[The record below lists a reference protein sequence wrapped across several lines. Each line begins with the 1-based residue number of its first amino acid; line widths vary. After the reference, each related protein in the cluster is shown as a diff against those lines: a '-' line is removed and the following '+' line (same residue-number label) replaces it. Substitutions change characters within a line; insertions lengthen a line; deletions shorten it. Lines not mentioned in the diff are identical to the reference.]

1 MNKKGMLCVK
11 KRKVNKKFL
20 MGILKKSVDFCVEGT
35 QIYIENSL

>member
-20 MGILKKSVDFCVEGT
+20 MGILKKKSVDFCVEGT
-35 QIYIENSL
+35 QIYIENS